1 LANEESTAGTILL
14 VSGEPAPGA
23 TLSSI
28 DGTPQLDTSLNVTSG
43 ADGVLFLRTI
53 QQWTTDRMTWTDD
66 SQDVLGNSLSNAVE
80 YTLTGLDENQPY
92 YRLFIDGVQQGEWLN
107 IGPGGTYTFNTTLSS
122 PHQMEI
128 SIPEPASGLL
138 LALAGAIAFRRRK

>member
-1 LANEESTAGTILL
+1 
-14 VSGEPAPGA
+14 
-23 TLSSI
+23 
-28 DGTPQLDTSLNVTSG
+28 
-43 ADGVLFLRTI
+43 
-53 QQWTTDRMTWTDD
+53 
-66 SQDVLGNSLSNAVE
+66 VE

-92 YRLFIDGVQQGEWLN
+92 YRLFIDGVQQGGWLN
-107 IGPGGTYTFNTTLSS
+107 IGLGGTYTFNTTLSS